1 MAVDNNGLIVIGEN
15 INATRKLKPSSPRIL
30 LEGNVARIRY
40 INGEGSEA
48 FMDVSEVFPWDEDAR
63 KRTMVPHVSHAIK
76 TKNIEYIGGLVA
88 AQEKAGATI
97 IDVCVDEI
105 AVDPEER
112 NDWMRWLLPEIQK
125 MTDKTLAIDSS
136 DPDTLLVG
144 LKIYDHSISRPA
156 INSVNLEPGRD
167 TMIPLAKE
175 YNALLF
181 ANGSGREAMPVDDK
195 ERVENMKKLMGLMD
209 DADIPM
215 DDRYLDPLVFPLGAG
230 PDYGNH
236 YLDAVRALHEEYPD
250 AHIFGGHSNVS
261 FGLPKRIVVNHAF
274 LVLCILAGCDTL
286 MIDPVV
292 NLVPPLIEFKL
303 AADALLA
310 KDPYAMNY
318 IKYCRAQMKAEAAA
332 AAAK

>member
-1 MAVDNNGLIVIGEN
+1 MTVKKDGLIVIGEN
-15 INATRKLKPSSPRIL
+15 VNATRKLKPSSPRIL
-30 LEGNVARIRY
+30 LDGNVARIRY
-40 INGEGSEA
+40 INAGGDEA
-48 FMDVSEVFPWDEDAR
+48 FMDVSEVFPWDEEQR
-63 KRTMVPHVSHAIK
+63 KKVLVPHVSHAIK
-76 TKNIEYIGGLVA
+76 TKNVEYIGGLVA
-88 AQEKAGATI
+88 AQERAGATI

-112 NDWMRWLLPEIQK
+112 NDWMRWLLPAIQK

-136 DPDTLLVG
+136 DPETIKVG
-144 LKIYDHSISRPA
+144 LDIYDQSISRPA

-167 TMIPLAKE
+167 NLIPLAKE

-181 ANGSGREAMPVDDK
+181 ANGSGREAMPADDK
-195 ERVENMKKLMGLMD
+195 ERVENMKALMGMMD

-236 YLDAVRALHEEYPD
+236 YLDAVRTLHEAYPD
-250 AHIFGGHSNVS
+250 VHIFGGHSNIS
-261 FGLPKRIVVNHAF
+261 FGLPKRIVFNHAF

-286 MIDPVV
+286 MIDPIV
-292 NLVPPLIEFKL
+292 NLVPPLVEFKL

-310 KDPYAMNY
+310 NDPYGMNY
-318 IKYCRAQMKAEAAA
+318 IKYCRAQAKAAA
-332 AAAK
+332 AAANA